1 MTDRQVLGLK
11 AAMTDDGHTA
21 VTPLA
26 LDKLQAGERASVEN
40 WILSAA
46 PDGILLVSRD
56 GYIRYANP
64 AVTAIA
70 GYEPHEL
77 LGLSLEILLP
87 HSVRHRHH
95 QLVDAYFDSP
105 HSRSMGRVP
114 NLKLLHRDGHEVP
127 VDITL
132 GYGRMGQEPVAL
144 VFMRDVTEARRLADA
159 LRHRAMHDVLTGL
172 FNREQFMQ
180 LLQVSIAQAARN
192 ERHCA
197 VLLLDL
203 DDFKGVNDT
212 YGHAAGDQVLIEVA
226 ARLRRGLRGADVVAR
241 LGGDEFTVL
250 LTDVRHPDDAQDVAN
265 KLLDMLS
272 APFALDGVQVE
283 LGASIG
289 IALCQDKQ
297 SDAMTL
303 LRYADLAMYT
313 AKSGGRHRAVVYEPR
328 MARENDE
335 RSRLLERLRHA
346 LRNDLLE
353 LHYQPQ
359 VTLDG
364 SVVESVEALLRWNDP
379 LLGPVSP
386 DRFIPVAEASG
397 LILPMSDWV
406 LEHACR
412 QARQWMERGLNIRI
426 AINMPHQQFRVKPFV
441 EQLTGLLQQHQLPP
455 SAIELE
461 ITESEAMTDP
471 EETLATMKALTG
483 MGVQL
488 SLDDFGTGHS
498 SLSHL
503 KRLPVSRLKID
514 REFIR
519 GIPHDEADV
528 AMVRGMVA
536 LGRSLQMQ
544 IVAEGVE
551 TTEQLTFLQQCGV
564 HVIQGWLIAR
574 ALKPVDLQELV
585 VKADHLTW
593 VKTPAFNDG

>member
-1 MTDRQVLGLK
+1 
-11 AAMTDDGHTA
+11 
-21 VTPLA
+21 
-26 LDKLQAGERASVEN
+26 
-40 WILSAA
+40 
-46 PDGILLVSRD
+46 
-56 GYIRYANP
+56 
-64 AVTAIA
+64 
-70 GYEPHEL
+70 
-77 LGLSLEILLP
+77 
-87 HSVRHRHH
+87 
-95 QLVDAYFDSP
+95 
-105 HSRSMGRVP
+105 
-114 NLKLLHRDGHEVP
+114 
-127 VDITL
+127 
-132 GYGRMGQEPVAL
+132 
-144 VFMRDVTEARRLADA
+144 
-159 LRHRAMHDVLTGL
+159 
-172 FNREQFMQ
+172 MQ

-192 ERHCA
+192 QNHCA

-250 LTDVRHPDDAQDVAN
+250 LTDVRHPEDALDVAN

-272 APFALDGVQVE
+272 APFALAGAQIE
-283 LGASIG
+283 LGGSIG
-289 IALCQDKQ
+289 VALGLDKQ

-313 AKSGGRHRAVVYEPR
+313 AKSGGRSRAVLYEPR
-328 MARENDE
+328 MAHENDE

-346 LRNDLLE
+346 LHKDLLE

-364 SVVESVEALLRWNDP
+364 WVVESVEALLRWNDP
-379 LLGPVSP
+379 LLGQVPP

-397 LILPMSDWV
+397 LILPISDWV
-406 LEHACR
+406 LEQACR
-412 QARQWMERGLNIRI
+412 QARQWLDRGLNIRI
-426 AINMPHQQFRVKPFV
+426 AINMPHQQFRLKPFA
-441 EQLTGLLQQHQLPP
+441 EQLGGLLHKHQLPP

-461 ITESEAMTDP
+461 ITESQAMTDP
-471 EETLATMKALTG
+471 EATLATMKALRG

-498 SLSHL
+498 SLSKL
-503 KRLPVSRLKID
+503 KRLPVNRLKID
-514 REFIR
+514 REFIA

-551 TTEQLTFLQQCGV
+551 TTEQMAFLQQCGV

-574 ALKPVDLQELV
+574 ALKPADLQELV
-585 VKADHLTW
+585 LQADHLTW
-593 VKTPAFNDG
+593 VKTSALNDG

>member
-1 MTDRQVLGLK
+1 MQGLGLK
-11 AAMTDDGHTA
+11 AAMTNDGHTA
-21 VTPLA
+21 ATPLGLDQLQDSDRAA
-26 LDKLQAGERASVEN
+26 LED

-56 GYIRYANP
+56 GFIRYANP

-70 GYEPHEL
+70 GYVPREL
-77 LGLSLEILLP
+77 VGLSLEVLLP
-87 HSVRHRHH
+87 HAVRHRHH
-95 QLVDAYFDSP
+95 QRVEAYFDSP
-105 HSRSMGRVP
+105 YTRSLGQVP

-132 GYGRMGQEPVAL
+132 GFGRMAQEPVAL
-144 VFMRDVTEARRLADA
+144 VFIRDVTEARRLADA

-172 FNREQFMQ
+172 FNREQFLQ
-180 LLQVSIAQAARN
+180 LLQVSIAQSARN

-212 YGHAAGDQVLIEVA
+212 YGHAVGDQVLIEVA
-226 ARLRRGLRGADVVAR
+226 ARLRRGLREADVVAR

-250 LTDVRHPDDAQDVAN
+250 LTDARRPEDAQEVAG
-265 KLLDMLS
+265 KLLDMLA
-272 APFALDGVQVE
+272 APFALDGFQVE
-283 LGASIG
+283 MGASIG
-289 IALCQDKQ
+289 ISVSMDKPT
-297 SDAMTL
+297 DAITL

-328 MARENDE
+328 MAHENDE

-379 LLGPVSP
+379 LLGPVPP
-386 DRFIPVAEASG
+386 DRFIPVAEAGG
-397 LILPMSDWV
+397 LILPLSDWV
-406 LEHACR
+406 LEQACR
-412 QARQWMERGLNIRI
+412 QARQWLERGLSIRI
-426 AINMPHQQFRVKPFV
+426 AINMPHQQFRRKPFV
-441 EQLTGLLQQHQLPP
+441 EELTGLLQQHQLLP

-461 ITESEAMTDP
+461 ITESQAMTDP
-471 EETLATMKALTG
+471 EETLATMKALTA

-514 REFIR
+514 REFVK
-519 GIPHDEADV
+519 GIPDDEADV

-574 ALKPVDLQELV
+574 ALKPADLQELV
-585 VKADHLTW
+585 LRADHLTW
-593 VKTPAFNDG
+593 VKASDINSG